1 MNLRRCANGH
11 FYDADKHSSCP
22 YCRPAVHAE
31 EITVALDPAAVA
43 PEMQAA
49 FGGANQGG
57 FWQTPEQPVYAQPAP
72 APEQPVYAE
81 PIPAPEQPVYAQ
93 PAPAP
98 EQPVYAEPIPE
109 PEQPVYAQP
118 APAPEQPVYAEPA
131 PAPEQPVYAEPA
143 PAPEQ
148 PMYAEPA
155 VETEFVQTPETEP
168 MPEIITPPS
177 APAPEAV
184 PTPPSAP
191 APEAVPTPPPAPAPA
206 PVQTPPPAPAP
217 QPVPVPARRPEDDD
231 RTVAYFK
238 EPVGKEPVVGWLV
251 CIEGDHYGAG
261 FELHA
266 GRNMIGR
273 GEDMDV
279 ALTGDMSVSRD
290 RHAIL
295 IYEPRARYFVA
306 QAGDSRGIL
315 YLNDEMVLTSAV
327 MKDRDVISVGNE
339 RLMLVI
345 LCGPDFRWED
355 HRNQR

>member
-57 FWQTPEQPVYAQPAP
+57 FWQTPEQPVYAEPAP

-109 PEQPVYAQP
+109 PEQPVYAEP
-118 APAPEQPVYAEPA
+118 IPAPEQPVYAEPI
-131 PAPEQPVYAEPA
+131 

-155 VETEFVQTPETEP
+155 METEFVQTPAPAMETEFVQTPEPEP
-168 MPEIITPPS
+168 KPEII
-177 APAPEAV
+177 
-184 PTPPSAP
+184 
-191 APEAVPTPPPAPAPA
+191 TPPPAPAPA
-206 PVQTPPPAPAP
+206 PVQTPPPAP
-217 QPVPVPARRPEDDD
+217 QPVPAPARRPEDDD